1 MPGTQGDQKKA
12 SDPTGTGVTGGW
24 LCMLG
29 TEARSSAKA
38 ASPLTADPSLQ
49 PQALSVFIT
58 GQTLLK
64 RREQASQHCVP
75 NMCWMKDE
83 SALVR
88 NNLDQIF
95 ISQCEYFISQ
105 YFKYC

>member
-1 MPGTQGDQKKA
+1 
-12 SDPTGTGVTGGW
+12 
-24 LCMLG
+24 MLG

-38 ASPLTADPSLQ
+38 ANPLTADPSLQ

-58 GQTLLK
+58 GHTLLK

-75 NMCWMKDE
+75 NMCWMKGE